1 MSDIAAVVAA
11 AASSR
16 GIGANGDLVWRLP
29 GDMAHFKRV
38 TSTPPSRSNNNDNN
52 PSTMTNAVIMGRK
65 TWESIPPKF
74 RPLDNRTNVVLTRK
88 TNFITGSEDEN
99 VMICSSLEQAIDK
112 LKAKKNVGDIFV
124 IGGGEIYKE
133 SIDSGL
139 VNKVIYTEV
148 SGLGKDIED
157 QFDTFF
163 PVLDGCDW
171 ECKPF
176 PGQETDRL
184 MDDEKK
190 EGDNID
196 DNKSGDKDARDR
208 TVVKTDKKTGI
219 NFQFLEYHRKSPKKQ
234 KIDHAVA
241 NSADVIEEGAGVNP
255 EEMQYLAMCRE
266 IIENGVQRGDR
277 TGTGTLSKFGTQM
290 RFSLRDGTL
299 PLLTTKRT
307 FWRGVAEELLWFVQ
321 GNTNAND
328 LAAKDIHIWDGNG
341 SREFLDSRNL
351 PHREVGDLGPVYGFQ
366 WRHFGAEYKDMHT
379 DYTGLGVDQ
388 LAECI
393 DKIKNNPEDRRIIM
407 SAWNPADLDVMA
419 LPPCHMFCQFY
430 VDTKKNELSC
440 QMYQRSADMGLGV
453 PFNIASYALLTH
465 MMAQVTGRK
474 PGDFVHTIGDA
485 HVYLNHVDALKEQL
499 DRPPR
504 AFPKIKINPDKM
516 NIDDFEYSDFEVIG
530 YKPHKT
536 IKMKMAV

>member
-16 GIGANGDLVWRLP
+16 GIGAGNDLVWRLP
-29 GDMAHFKRV
+29 GDMAHFKRI
-38 TSTPPSRSNNNDNN
+38 TSTPPHPDK
-52 PSTMTNAVIMGRK
+52 TNAVIMGRK

-74 RPLDNRTNVVLTRK
+74 RPLDNRTNVILTRS
-88 TNFITGSEDEN
+88 NNPVPGVDADANANANDQN
-99 VMICSSLEQAIDK
+99 VMVCSSLQEAVEK
-112 LKAKKNVGDIFV
+112 LQGMESIGNVYV
-124 IGGGEIYKE
+124 IGGGQVYEE
-133 SIDSGL
+133 SIKSGL
-139 VNKVIYTEV
+139 VNKVLYTEV
-148 SGLGKDIED
+148 SGLPAETE
-157 QFDTFF
+157 FDTFF
-163 PVLDGCDW
+163 PELEGDDW
-171 ECKPF
+171 ECHPF
-176 PGQETDRL
+176 PGQEVDSKVGE
-184 MDDEKK
+184 EKNG
-190 EGDNID
+190 EDGVP
-196 DNKSGDKDARDR
+196 ARAK
-208 TVVKTDKKTGI
+208 TVVKTDKKTGVTY
-219 NFQFLEYHRKSPKKQ
+219 QFLEYTRNSLEKQ
-234 KIDHAVA
+234 KVSEDEEKAAAPVPA
-241 NSADVIEEGAGVNP
+241 AVIEEGAHVNP
-255 EEMQYLAMCRE
+255 EEMQYLEMCKD

-307 FWRGVAEELLWFVQ
+307 FWRGVAEELLWFVK
-321 GNTNAND
+321 GSTNAND

-341 SREFLDSRNL
+341 SREFLDSRGL
-351 PHREVGDLGPVYGFQ
+351 EHREDGDLGPVYGFQ

-379 DYTGLGVDQ
+379 DYTGQGVDQ

-407 SAWNPADLDVMA
+407 SAWNPADLNAMA

-430 VDTKKNELSC
+430 VDTNKNELSC

-465 MMAQVTGRK
+465 MIAKVTGRK

-499 DRPPR
+499 ERNPR
-504 AFPKIKINPDKM
+504 AFPKIKMNEDKKD
-516 NIDDFEYSDFEVIG
+516 IDDFEFSDFEVIG